1 MKYVYVL
8 TSDYSDFYL
17 EQTLLSITS
26 LRYFMPDAFV
36 TLIVDNITE
45 KNLIGKRA
53 EIHKVI
59 NEFKSITIEEH
70 FNNKVRS
77 RFLKTTIRQN
87 IKGDFLYID
96 GDTIIS
102 EDLSSVEKFEFDI
115 ATVLD
120 EHICLSEY
128 RILKPLRFRE
138 IEAMFKKCNF
148 ESNFDFNVYFNS
160 GVFFCRDCK
169 TGHDF
174 FNEWHRLWLHCFKC
188 GISTDQQS
196 LNQANFNIN
205 HVIKELDGIW
215 NCQLM
220 HAGAIKYFH
229 GAKIIHYFAT
239 HIHEKFFLLANNEY
253 FKTIKERGIVN
264 QKILDMLKT
273 PKTQFSLNTRIM
285 LMDTKLYDY
294 YDSAIFG
301 ASRRIYN
308 TKFGIVLEFI
318 LRRIK
323 IFIFTPIR
331 KKLFLRKHN
340 VFI

>member
-26 LRYFMPDAFV
+26 LRHFVPEAFV
-36 TLIVDNITE
+36 TLVVDNITE
-45 KNLIGKRA
+45 KNLVGKRA

-59 NEFKSITIEEH
+59 NEFKSIAIEEH
-70 FNNKVRS
+70 FNNKARS
-77 RFLKTTIRQN
+77 RFLKTTIRQT
-87 IKGDFLYID
+87 IEGDFLYID

-115 ATVLD
+115 GAVLD
-120 EHICLSEY
+120 GHIYLSEY
-128 RILKPLRFRE
+128 RILKPVRFRE
-138 IEAMFKKCNF
+138 IEAMFKKRNF
-148 ESNFDFNVYFNS
+148 ECNFDFNVYFN
-160 GVFFCRDCK
+160 GGILFCRDCK
-169 TGHDF
+169 KGHDF
-174 FNEWHRLWLHCFKC
+174 FNEWHRLWLHCFERKFL
-188 GISTDQQS
+188 TDQPS
-196 LNQANFNIN
+196 LNQANFNMN

-220 HAGAIKYFH
+220 HAGALKYLH

-253 FKTIKERGIVN
+253 FKTIKEEGIVN
-264 QKILDMLKT
+264 QNILDMLKT

-285 LMDTKLYDY
+285 LIDTRLYDY

-301 ASRRIYN
+301 ASKRIYS
-308 TKFGIVLEFI
+308 TKLGIVLEFI

-323 IFIFTPIR
+323 KNIFTPIR
-331 KKLFLRKHN
+331 KKIFLRKNN
-340 VFI
+340 VFV